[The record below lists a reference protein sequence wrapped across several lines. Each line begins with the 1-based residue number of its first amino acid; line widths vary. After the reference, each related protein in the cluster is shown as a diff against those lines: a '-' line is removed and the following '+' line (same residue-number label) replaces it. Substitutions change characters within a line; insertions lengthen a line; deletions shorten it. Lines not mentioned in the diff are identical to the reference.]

1 MIRVLA
7 LGLLLALTACNR
19 HGVADVTLD
28 ADAAQRNATAAKT
41 LGDLAA
47 ADAASQGP
55 APAAHDAA
63 PVKAAATPEAAT
75 APVDDAAE
83 APAPAESDE
92 AQSND

>member
-7 LGLLLALTACNR
+7 LSLLLALAACNR

-28 ADAAQRNATAAKT
+28 ADAAQRNTTAAKT
-41 LGDLAA
+41 QSDLAA

-55 APAAHDAA
+55 APAVHDAT
-63 PVKAAATPEAAT
+63 PLKAAPEAAA
-75 APVDDAAE
+75 APADDAAE
-83 APAPAESDE
+83 APAPDESDE